1 MESLAALVG
10 GLFLA
15 EIALGIATVFLATL
29 SRRQNRFKRFS
40 TILLVILAI
49 QTIWALSL
57 SPAFGFPPLLCLA
70 IASLIR
76 FLPIRPR

>member
-1 MESLAALVG
+1 MESLAVLVAV
-10 GLFLA
+10 LFIV
-15 EIALGIATVFLATL
+15 EIALGIVAIIFSALYRRNHHFKKTTVVLMAL
-29 SRRQNRFKRFS
+29 
-40 TILLVILAI
+40 LAI
-49 QTIWALSL
+49 QTVWALSL